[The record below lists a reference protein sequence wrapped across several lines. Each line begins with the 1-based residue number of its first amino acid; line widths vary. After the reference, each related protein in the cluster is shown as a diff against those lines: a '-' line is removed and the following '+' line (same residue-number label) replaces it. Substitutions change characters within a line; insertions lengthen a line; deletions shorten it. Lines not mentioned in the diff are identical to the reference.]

1 MYNYNKNES
10 EDKEMS
16 RNNIKIEESKKNRIY
31 PKFKE
36 DKNNNNINNNDK
48 KNYSE
53 VEELQQKVNKSMERL
68 KLVSQKTKEFEK
80 EIYDYIQE
88 EIHNEFLV
96 YLNKIKQK

>member
-1 MYNYNKNES
+1 M
-10 EDKEMS
+10 
-16 RNNIKIEESKKNRIY
+16 KIQKKNRIY
-31 PKFKE
+31 SKFKE
-36 DKNNNNINNNDK
+36 DKNNNNINDK

-68 KLVSQKTKEFEK
+68 KIVSQKTKEFEK

>member
-1 MYNYNKNES
+1 
-10 EDKEMS
+10 MS
-16 RNNIKIEESKKNRIY
+16 RNNIKIEDSKKNRIY
-31 PKFKE
+31 SKFKE
-36 DKNNNNINNNDK
+36 DKNNNNINDK

-68 KLVSQKTKEFEK
+68 KIVSQKTKEFEK